1 MEKQKM
7 NEVQFVIP
15 GQPVAKGRPKVDSRG
30 KFARVYT
37 PEKTANY
44 EGLVAHSAQAAMNGR
59 KLFSGPVAV
68 ELDIRVSIPAS
79 WSGKRKSMA
88 QRGEVA
94 ATKKPDAD
102 NVEKAVFDGMNGV
115 VWVDDV
121 QVVQVSKRKR
131 YADVPGVVVI
141 VRELDLLPA

>member
-1 MEKQKM
+1 M
-7 NEVQFVIP
+7 NEVQFVVP
-15 GQPVAKGRPKVDSRG
+15 GQPVAKGRPKVDARG

-37 PEKTANY
+37 PEKTVNY
-44 EGLVAHSAQAAMNGR
+44 EGLVAHSAQTAMNGR
-59 KLFSGPVAV
+59 QLFSGPVAV
-68 ELDIRVSIPAS
+68 ELDIRISIPAS
-79 WSGKRKSMA
+79 WSGKRKDMA
-88 QRGEVA
+88 QRGEIA
-94 ATKKPDAD
+94 ATKRPDAD